1 MSENIT
7 TTPEPKAVELAVVAD
22 RSGSMISILNDAIG
36 AFNAFIDQQQQVE
49 GEAKLTVALFDTQY
63 EIMQEGVDIKAA
75 TKFDKSNFVPR
86 GSTALFDAIGRT
98 LTKLI
103 ARRESGEIDAVI
115 VTILTDG
122 EENASREFRA
132 EDIKKLIEKC
142 EKEYGW
148 EFIFL
153 AANQD
158 AFATGS
164 TFGIKAANAYNFA
177 ADAAGLVG
185 ATKSMNLRS
194 TEYRTMYA
202 QSGLDKL
209 AQKDSDSE
217 ESN

>member
-36 AFNAFIDQQQQVE
+36 AFNAFIDQQQAGD

-98 LTKLI
+98 LTNLI
-103 ARRESGEIDAVI
+103 ARREAGEIDAAI

-164 TFGIKAANAYNFA
+164 TFGIKASNAYNFA
-177 ADAAGLVG
+177 ADAAGLKS
-185 ATKSMNLRS
+185 ATAAMSLRS

-202 QSGLDKL
+202 QAGLDKL
-209 AQKDSDSE
+209 VPDSD
-217 ESN
+217 ESK